1 MCRTSPDAKPI
12 DPQPYRSVPRTAPRS
27 VPVSR
32 LHPSA
37 WPLGLWVAL
46 SIIAALLRVD
56 FTLGAFSFAP
66 AVALLSGTWLG
77 WRRAALVQAIAAAAV
92 VPLGFALPELTDPVE
107 WGYRIGVVA
116 AAALAGIFATPDGN
130 GAHPVRSVRMTVFG
144 AAGAT
149 AALVTIVV
157 PGQSSGVMFAFVFLL
172 ATVIAV
178 FYAYRMVPEPG
189 RVIGYAFCLIPYFVL
204 GVGWNLIVARWMPT
218 TAALSGVPSA
228 WDDIVFHAY
237 FAQLPS
243 QLIALV
249 VISYLVC
256 ALDRGGTAS
265 GPMAIGAS
273 R

>member
-1 MCRTSPDAKPI
+1 MN
-12 DPQPYRSVPRTAPRS
+12 
-27 VPVSR
+27 R

-37 WPLGLWVAL
+37 WPLGLWVIL
-46 SIIAALLRVD
+46 STIAALLRVE
-56 FTLGAFSFAP
+56 FTLGAFSLAP

-77 WRRAALVQAIAAAAV
+77 WRRAAVVQAITAAAV
-92 VPLGFALPELTDPVE
+92 IPLGLAVPELGDPVE
-107 WGYRIGVVA
+107 WGYRVGVIV
-116 AAALAGIFATPDGN
+116 AAALAGIYATPDGN
-130 GAHPVRSVRMTVFG
+130 GAHPVGAIRMSVFG
-144 AAGAT
+144 LAGAT
-149 AALVTIVV
+149 VALVMIVV
-157 PGQSSGVMFAFVFLL
+157 PGQSAGVMFAFVFLL
-172 ATVIAV
+172 ASVIAV

-189 RVIGYAFCLIPYFVL
+189 RVIGYAFCLIPYFGL
-204 GVGWNLIVARWMPT
+204 GVGWTLIVAHWMPT

-237 FAQLPS
+237 LAQLPS